1 MNYLLN
7 KPFWQLALLSGIL
20 MGLAT
25 QPLHLGFLAWFG
37 FVPLIHVFLHST
49 PKDSARNAFIF
60 SLTFH
65 FISVYWIGNN
75 SGASFGVAFVSLIGA
90 VIYLSLFWV
99 VLGYLFSLLTRK
111 RGIILYLFPFF
122 VVSLEW
128 IRSFG
133 PMGFPWLNLALTQ
146 SHYLPLI
153 QILEITGT
161 YGVTFWVVAVNG
173 ILYTAFTNK
182 GISKNIVG
190 ATGIFFISLFIAG
203 SARMDWLNESN
214 KSLSIGVIQP
224 NIDPNEKWDRSLR
237 DRTIATMD
245 SLHQIAINLNPDM
258 ILWPEAALP
267 IYLRINA
274 HHKKRI
280 QAIVDQSGIPMLTGI
295 VDRRIIDQD
304 QHYFNGSM
312 FFTPMKKQSYYNKV
326 HLVPFAEYIPLS
338 GHFPKLKSLNF
349 GQGNFRPGT
358 EFTVFY
364 IDSIPFSN
372 MICYESSMPNIARAF
387 VKSGAQLLT
396 IEANDGYLGNTTGP
410 YQHFEL
416 ARLRAIENR
425 VPIVRSANT
434 GISGLIL
441 PNGLVEE
448 KIKLG
453 EQSVFLAQ
461 VNIGN
466 GGSIYSKIGDIFAI
480 VCFMFLLLIG
490 FQTWRKYS

>member
-1 MNYLLN
+1 MNQLLN
-7 KPFWQLALLSGIL
+7 KPFWQLAILSGIL
-20 MGLAT
+20 LGVAN
-25 QPLHLGFLAWFG
+25 QPFHLGFLAWFG
-37 FVPLIHVFLHST
+37 FVPLLHVFLHST

-60 SLTFH
+60 GLTFH

-75 SGASFGVAFVSLIGA
+75 SGASFGVVFASLVGA
-90 VIYLSLFWV
+90 VIYLSLFWA
-99 VLGYLFSLLTRK
+99 VLGYLFSLMTKK

-153 QILEITGT
+153 QIMEITGT
-161 YGVTFWVVAVNG
+161 YGVTFLIVAING
-173 ILYTAFTNK
+173 IFYTAITNT
-182 GISKNIVG
+182 GLSNRIIV
-190 ATGIFFISLFIAG
+190 ATGIFFISVYIGG
-203 SARMDWLNESN
+203 SARMDTFNEIE
-214 KSLSIGVIQP
+214 KSVSIAVIQP
-224 NIDPNEKWDRSLR
+224 NIDPNEKWDRSSR

-245 SLHQIAINLNPDM
+245 SLHQIAIRLNPNM

-267 IYLRINA
+267 IYLRINS

-280 QAIVDQSGIPMLTGI
+280 QTIVDQSGIPMLTGI
-295 VDRRIIDQD
+295 VDRRIIDQER
-304 QHYFNGSM
+304 HYFNGSM
-312 FFTPMKKQSYYNKV
+312 FFKPFKKQSYYNKV

-338 GHFPKLKSLNF
+338 GRFPELKSLNF
-349 GQGNFRPGT
+349 GQGNFTHGT
-358 EFTVFY
+358 DFTIFY

-372 MICYESSMPNIARAF
+372 MICYESSMPNIARSF
-387 VKSGAQLLT
+387 VKGGAELLT
-396 IEANDGYLGNTTGP
+396 IEANDGYLGNTAGP

-441 PNGLVEE
+441 PNGLVEQ
-448 KIKLG
+448 KIELG
-453 EQSVFLAQ
+453 EQSVILAQ

-480 VCFMFLLLIG
+480 ICFMFLILIG

>member
-1 MNYLLN
+1 
-7 KPFWQLALLSGIL
+7 
-20 MGLAT
+20 
-25 QPLHLGFLAWFG
+25 
-37 FVPLIHVFLHST
+37 
-49 PKDSARNAFIF
+49 
-60 SLTFH
+60 
-65 FISVYWIGNN
+65 
-75 SGASFGVAFVSLIGA
+75 
-90 VIYLSLFWV
+90 
-99 VLGYLFSLLTRK
+99 
-111 RGIILYLFPFF
+111 
-122 VVSLEW
+122 
-128 IRSFG
+128 
-133 PMGFPWLNLALTQ
+133 
-146 SHYLPLI
+146 
-153 QILEITGT
+153 
-161 YGVTFWVVAVNG
+161 
-173 ILYTAFTNK
+173 
-182 GISKNIVG
+182 
-190 ATGIFFISLFIAG
+190 
-203 SARMDWLNESN
+203 
-214 KSLSIGVIQP
+214 
-224 NIDPNEKWDRSLR
+224 
-237 DRTIATMD
+237 
-245 SLHQIAINLNPDM
+245 
-258 ILWPEAALP
+258 
-267 IYLRINA
+267 
-274 HHKKRI
+274 
-280 QAIVDQSGIPMLTGI
+280 
-295 VDRRIIDQD
+295 
-304 QHYFNGSM
+304 
-312 FFTPMKKQSYYNKV
+312 MKKQSYYNKV